1 MPITNYK
8 TPIQYKI
15 EPGSRFNVSI
25 LFYLLPHPLLQ
36 QLPLS
41 LLLNKNKIINTISII
56 QSQEPLLLSLP

>member
-8 TPIQYKI
+8 TPIQYKT
-15 EPGSRFNVSI
+15 ESGPRFNISI
-25 LFYLLPHPLLQ
+25 LRYLLPHPLLQ